1 MNTSPS
7 LNKKDIVSVLMM
19 VFCLLMIRLF
29 PEENYFQKIIIS
41 LVFLLVIPVLYIKIV
56 LKESLR
62 NFGLR
67 IGNWKQGI
75 AWIMLSLV
83 GSFFIIFLLY
93 QYAGMAEKYHVPQNI
108 IQNFGLFVFYESVLV
123 SFFIALYEFFFR
135 GFVMFSFSEKLG
147 YWAVIS
153 QFALF
158 ILFLIIMK
166 DFNWTF
172 APYLISA
179 FFAGVI
185 AYKSRS
191 LFYSYLF
198 SLLFVIISDAVYIY
212 SLINS

>member
-41 LVFLLVIPVLYIKIV
+41 VTFLLAIPALYIKIV
-56 LKESLR
+56 LKESLK
-62 NFGLR
+62 NFGLKL
-67 IGNWKQGI
+67 GNWRQGI
-75 AWIMLSLV
+75 AWTLI
-83 GSFFIIFLLY
+83 SFAILALISYLIYNYTNFV
-93 QYAGMAEKYHVPQNI
+93 EKYYLPQKVI
-108 IQNFGLFVFYESVLV
+108 ESFKLFAFYEIAIVG
-123 SFFIALYEFFFR
+123 FFIALYEFFFR
-135 GFVMFSFSEKLG
+135 GFIMFSFSEKLG

-158 ILFLIIMK
+158 VLFLIIME
-166 DFNWTF
+166 DFNWMF
-172 APYLISA
+172 APYIMIS
-179 FFAGVI
+179 FFSGVI

-212 SLINS
+212 SLIN

>member
-56 LKESLR
+56 LKESLK

-83 GSFFIIFLLY
+83 GSFFVIFLLY
-93 QYAGMAEKYHVPQNI
+93 QYAGMAEKYYVPQNI
-108 IQNFGLFVFYESVLV
+108 IQDFGLFVFYESVLV

-172 APYLISA
+172 APYITIS
-179 FFAGVI
+179 FFSGVI

-191 LFYSYLF
+191 LLYSFLF
-198 SLLFVIISDAVYIY
+198 SLLFAVISDAVYIY
-212 SLINS
+212 SLIS